1 MNLRP
6 LLVAVALVGSTAA
19 SALFAAA
26 AKSDLLPPQ
35 RRQASV
41 DLAEKL
47 AQRATPPPVD
57 TDVLS
62 PFNPANF
69 EQAPPSARGPGTP
82 GIPGGRPPG
91 TSPQAPGGA
100 PAAAPAP
107 GDREIL
113 ETLASRLPSAATA
126 VRDGKPL
133 LVMGRDRFEVGT
145 RFIVTYNEQDY
156 ELELVAI
163 DRTTFTLRYRSE
175 EYTRP
180 IRPVK

>member
-1 MNLRP
+1 MKPRP
-6 LLVAVALVGSTAA
+6 FLLLPVALLAA
-19 SALFAAA
+19 SLAPAAFGAA

-41 DLAEKL
+41 DTAEKL
-47 AQRATPPPVD
+47 LQRAVPPPVAAEFP
-57 TDVLS
+57 S
-62 PFNPANF
+62 PFNPAEF
-69 EQAPPSARGPGTP
+69 DRPDPSAGRAA
-82 GIPGGRPPG
+82 GGNAPRP
-91 TSPQAPGGA
+91 PGGA
-100 PAAAPAP
+100 PAPSGVPAPAP

-113 ETLASRLPSAATA
+113 ETLAMRLPPAATF

-145 RFIVTYNEQDY
+145 RFIVTYNDQDY
-156 ELELVAI
+156 ELELVSI
-163 DRTTFTLRYRSE
+163 DRTTFTLRYRGE